1 MGKEWEFNN
10 NLGQFFMLI
19 NRSKALML
27 AVNVCGKKS
36 LKSKTKEKLSI
47 STCICMLL
55 LFY

>member
-47 STCICMLL
+47 PICMVS

>member
-27 AVNVCGKKS
+27 AVNVYGKKS

-47 STCICMLL
+47 PICMVS

>member
-19 NRSKALML
+19 RSTALML
-27 AVNVCGKKS
+27 AVNVYGKKS

-47 STCICMLL
+47 PICMVL